1 MKVVPGKS
9 SLCVLILFASLL
21 LSCSDDGDPEKATN
35 TKSTNLWADGFPQI
49 RPGATTLDFD
59 MQPNYKAD
67 VHYILSKAPLTLSRE
82 ELISEATTPT
92 NTSIIKSGTLSLLA
106 DERKKETITGLSQ
119 KTDLYAYL
127 VSADTS
133 IGLKEEWFIS
143 KNVTTK
149 VRQDTSEFYS
159 TSEARNC
166 YYLLYA
172 PEEAL
177 KYPEEKYPIIYYT
190 AGAGEK
196 SLSYRT
202 INVMR
207 NGTLTQYLANGND
220 VPMMVFTIQHIT
232 DVWNEELVG
241 DAVAYA
247 KQNLPVDTKRQ
258 YLVGSSAGAFATWD
272 YGLAHPGEFA
282 AIVPISGGGKSSL
295 ACNAKN
301 LAVWAF
307 HNQPDTKVSPSRS
320 ITLVNDILAC
330 NPEREVK
337 LTLFNDSG
345 HNCWRRVFDPN
356 HPDWETLSPGMPKVN
371 IYEWLLQFS
380 TPQN

>member
-1 MKVVPGKS
+1 MKLIPS
-9 SLCVLILFASLL
+9 RSAACVFMLFTSLL
-21 LSCSDDGDPEKATN
+21 LNCSDDADPET
-35 TKSTNLWADGFPQI
+35 TSKSTNLWADGFPQI

-59 MQPNYKAD
+59 MQPNYKGD
-67 VHYILSKAPLTLSRE
+67 VHYILSKDSLTLSRE
-82 ELISEATTPT
+82 ELISEARVPT
-92 NTSIIKSGTLSLLA
+92 NPSIIKSGTLTLLA
-106 DERKKETITGLSQ
+106 DERKKETITNLSE

-127 VSADTS
+127 IAADTS
-133 IGLKEEWFIS
+133 IGKKEEWFIR

-149 VRQDTSEFYS
+149 VRQDTSQFYS
-159 TSEARNC
+159 ASEARDC

-190 AGAGEK
+190 AGDGER
-196 SLSYRT
+196 SLSYRL
-202 INVMR
+202 INVIR
-207 NGTLTQYLANGND
+207 NGTLSQYLANGND
-220 VPMMVFTIQHIT
+220 VPMMVLTIQQIKET
-232 DVWNEELVG
+232 WNAELIG

-272 YGLAHPGEFA
+272 YGLSHPSEFA

-307 HNQPDTKVSPSRS
+307 HNQPDVKVSPSRS
-320 ITLVNDILAC
+320 ITMVNDILAC
-330 NPEREVK
+330 SPEKEVK
-337 LTLFNDSG
+337 LLLFNDSG

-356 HPDWETLSPGMPKVN
+356 HPDWELLSPDVPRVH
-371 IYEWLLQFS
+371 IYDWLLQFS
-380 TPQN
+380 KPQN

>member
-1 MKVVPGKS
+1 MKLIPGRS
-9 SLCVLILFASLL
+9 SACLILVFTSLL
-21 LSCSDDGDPEKATN
+21 LNCSDDADVEKTSA
-35 TKSTNLWADGFPQI
+35 KPTNLWADGFPQI

-59 MQPNYKAD
+59 MQPNYKGD
-67 VHYILSKAPLTLSRE
+67 VHYILSKDPLALSRE
-82 ELISEATTPT
+82 ELIAEATLPT
-92 NTSIIKSGTLSLLA
+92 NTSIIKTGTLTLLA
-106 DERKKETITGLSQ
+106 DERKKETITGLSE
-119 KTDLYAYL
+119 KTNLYAYL
-127 VSADTS
+127 ISADTS
-133 IGLKEEWFIS
+133 IGKQEEWLIS
-143 KNVTTK
+143 KDVTTK
-149 VRQDTSEFYS
+149 VRQDTSQFYS
-159 TSEARNC
+159 ASEARNS

-172 PEEAL
+172 PEETL

-196 SLSYRT
+196 SLTYRT
-202 INVMR
+202 INVIR

-232 DVWNEELVG
+232 DLWNEELVG

-247 KQNLPVDTKRQ
+247 KENLPVDVKRQ

-320 ITLVNDILAC
+320 ITLINDILAC
-330 NPEREVK
+330 TPEKEVK
-337 LTLFNDSG
+337 LLLFNDSG

-356 HPDWETLSPGMPKVN
+356 HPDWESMSPDVPRVN
-371 IYEWLLQFS
+371 IYDWLLQFS
-380 TPQN
+380 RPQN